1 MQRFAVGKHNCV
13 GVEFIM
19 GSSMTNL
26 LEKAFSEASRLS
38 VEEQDELARWLLAE
52 LASEKRWEQAYSRGK
67 NRLAELARE
76 AVSEQEAG
84 ETEEL
89 NPDLL

>member
-1 MQRFAVGKHNCV
+1 
-13 GVEFIM
+13 
-19 GSSMTNL
+19 MTKL

-52 LASEKRWEQAYSRGK
+52 LASENRWEHAYSRGRR
-67 NRLAELARE
+67 RLAELARE